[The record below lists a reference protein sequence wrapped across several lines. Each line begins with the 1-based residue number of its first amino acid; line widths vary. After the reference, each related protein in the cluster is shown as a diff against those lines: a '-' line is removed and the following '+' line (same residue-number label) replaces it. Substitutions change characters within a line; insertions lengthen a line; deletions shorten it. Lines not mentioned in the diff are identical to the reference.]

1 LRSITTRKWC
11 AKISTGLDLRADDGP
26 ARLLLARIAQLE
38 SRPGVEAYGI
48 WGDSPVL
55 AQG

>member
-1 LRSITTRKWC
+1 VAFEQC
-11 AKISTGLDLRADDGP
+11 LDLRADDGP
-26 ARLLLARIAQLE
+26 ARLFLARIAQLE
-38 SRPGVEAYGI
+38 SRPGVEAWDGI